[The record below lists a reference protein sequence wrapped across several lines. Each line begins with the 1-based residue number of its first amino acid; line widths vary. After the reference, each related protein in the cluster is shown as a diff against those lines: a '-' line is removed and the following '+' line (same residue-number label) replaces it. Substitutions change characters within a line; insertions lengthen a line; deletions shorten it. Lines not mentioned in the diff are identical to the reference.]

1 MLKIA
6 CGTME
11 SDNFAA
17 ETAQRIFADLADPQ
31 AINRSRDGAWK
42 EPLWEALAAAGLPLA
57 WVPEDLGGS
66 GASLKDGFAILSAA
80 GRAGSA
86 IPLAETMLAGW
97 LLSQAGIPSPP
108 GRMTIAPCRP
118 RDRVQL
124 APGGKLVGRAAAVP
138 FARDAG
144 FIAVLAMQ
152 GDDGFVALAGTSS
165 CAIEAGQTLAGDPLD
180 TVVFDRVTPAA
191 LSPAPSSL
199 DGTALMLMGAAAL
212 SLEMAGALETVL
224 SLCVRYADERVAFEK
239 KISKFQAIQHN
250 LARLASET
258 AAAVAA
264 AVSAADAIAAG
275 STSDETI
282 FLEAAAAKIRCAE
295 AAEKSAAIAHQL
307 HGAIGFTLEHI
318 LHRFTFRALSWR
330 DQFGDESYWALELGK
345 RIAKRGGEELWPL
358 IASR

>member
-1 MLKIA
+1 
-6 CGTME
+6 ME
-11 SDNFAA
+11 SENFAA

-31 AINRSRDGAWK
+31 AINKSGDGAWK
-42 EPLWEALAAAGLPLA
+42 EPLWTALAGAGLPLA

-66 GASLKDGFAILSAA
+66 GASLEDGFAILAAA
-80 GRAGSA
+80 GRAASS

-97 LLSQAGIPSPP
+97 LLSQAGISSPS
-108 GRMTIAPCRP
+108 GRMTVAPSRP
-118 RDRVQL
+118 TDTVQL
-124 APGGKLVGRAAAVP
+124 TPGGKLVGRAVSVP
-138 FARDAG
+138 FARDAD
-144 FIAVLAMQ
+144 FMAVLTTQ
-152 GDDGFVALAGTSS
+152 GDDDAVALVQTSS
-165 CAIEAGQTLAGDPLD
+165 CAIEAGRSLAGDPLD
-180 TVVFDRVTPAA
+180 TVVFDRVA
-191 LSPAPSSL
+191 LVAQPRVPSGV
-199 DGTALMLMGAAAL
+199 DRPALMLMGAAAL

-264 AVSAADAIAAG
+264 AASAADAIAKRSASG
-275 STSDETI
+275 EAV

-295 AAEKSAAIAHQL
+295 AVEKGVAIAHQV

-318 LHRFTFRALSWR
+318 LHRYTLRALSWR

-345 RIAKRGGEELWPL
+345 RIAKQGGEALWPL
-358 IASR
+358 ISSR